1 MLLATI
7 STLHA
12 APAIAQPGPT
22 RSRVEIGVGLLGIG
36 SIPLGARAASETTAS
51 GGTSVLFSTTSE
63 LGGAAGLEGRIG
75 VRVTESIGLEGQ
87 VSYVKPE
94 LRIAVSADAEGAA
107 AVTAV
112 EAIQQ
117 FTIGG
122 RALFYFRAGAGR
134 RALLRLRWLAVATCG
149 NCTSR
154 RRWRRPDVSINSAAA
169 SARCWCRVGTF
180 TPGAPAYGS
189 TSARSCVPGASRST
203 AVRRRRPL
211 PVPRP
216 SCVSSRAVCYR
227 RHSDARAGD

>member
-1 MLLATI
+1 MTRIRAAMLLATI

-122 RALFYFRAGAGR
+122 RALFYFPGRRWSPRFAPFAMAGGGYLRQLHEQATLAQTGRFYQFGGGVSALLVSRRHFHTRGAGVRFDVSALVRSGGVAFDGGSQTSPAAGA
-134 RALLRLRWLAVATCG
+134 
-149 NCTSR
+149 
-154 RRWRRPDVSINSAAA
+154 SA
-169 SARCWCRVGTF
+169 F
-180 TPGAPAYGS
+180 
-189 TSARSCVPGASRST
+189 
-203 AVRRRRPL
+203 VRF
-211 PVPRP
+211 
-216 SCVSSRAVCYR
+216 
-227 RHSDARAGD
+227 